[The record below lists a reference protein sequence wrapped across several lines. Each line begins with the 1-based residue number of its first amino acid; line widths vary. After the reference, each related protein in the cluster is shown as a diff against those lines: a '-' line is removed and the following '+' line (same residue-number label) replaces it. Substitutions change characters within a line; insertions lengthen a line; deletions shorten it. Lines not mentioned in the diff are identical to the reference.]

1 MPDFAT
7 AEGCNLI
14 SCAMLAYLYADTEE
28 QADVIIGLL
37 LSMLTVVMVMLFVL
51 AWIFDVYLRGI
62 IGHLLSMLR
71 GERCCMD
78 WLYCLHLLG
87 EEMMK
92 AALIA
97 QMILASVMTETTL
110 PRRMEGTEFFQKR

>member
-71 GERCCMD
+71 GESAPA
-78 WLYCLHLLG
+78 G
-87 EEMMK
+87 
-92 AALIA
+92 
-97 QMILASVMTETTL
+97 
-110 PRRMEGTEFFQKR
+110 

>member
-1 MPDFAT
+1 
-7 AEGCNLI
+7 
-14 SCAMLAYLYADTEE
+14 MLAYLYADTEE

-78 WLYCLHLLG
+78 WRYCLHLPG
-87 EEMMK
+87 EVMMK
-92 AALIA
+92 ATLIA
-97 QMILASVMTETTL
+97 QMILASVMTGTMF
-110 PRRMEGTEFFQKR
+110 PWRRMVRNFFQKR